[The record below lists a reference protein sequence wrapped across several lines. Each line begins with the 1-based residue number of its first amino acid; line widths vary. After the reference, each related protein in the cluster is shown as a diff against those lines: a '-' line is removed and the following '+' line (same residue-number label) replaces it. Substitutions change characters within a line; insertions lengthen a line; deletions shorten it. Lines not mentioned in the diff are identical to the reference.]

1 MENGQAFE
9 NSHHVILK
17 YNLIIHLG
25 CQGIFSLRLS
35 HSNEGTE
42 HNHLFYPSIQLFN

>member
-17 YNLIIHLG
+17 YNLIVHLG
-25 CQGIFSLRLS
+25 CQGIFSSCHS
-35 HSNEGTE
+35 HSNKGLEN
-42 HNHLFYPSIQLFN
+42 NHLFYSFIQLFN